1 VGALPFIE
9 ITPARD
15 AGGHHRCICLR
26 GVNGSRA
33 GTELLSDHIWG
44 LYFGV
49 PRNHGLRVGD
59 QLRMDLDPVG
69 PIDAEVISVAP
80 DMVGCRFS
88 DPVKPSDLFPEEAPP
103 AAAKADVAA
112 EDLGTRLT
120 QYRRAK
126 GMTLAQLA
134 ERLGVSVPAICAWE
148 KNKSRPKYKRLE
160 MVAAALGVS
169 VSDLLGLSEQMS
181 LPDLILNS
189 RHQIA
194 SAAGVSPDKIDISIR
209 L

>member
-1 VGALPFIE
+1 MGALPFIE
-9 ITPARD
+9 ITPALD
-15 AGGHHRCICLR
+15 AAGHGRCIYLR
-26 GVNGSRA
+26 GVSGAKA
-33 GTELLSDHIWG
+33 GTELLSDEIRG

-49 PRNHGLRVGD
+49 PASHGLRVGD

-69 PIDAEVISVAP
+69 LVDAEVILVAP
-80 DMVGCRFS
+80 DMVGCRFAE
-88 DPVKPSDLFPEEAPP
+88 PIRASDLFPGKA
-103 AAAKADVAA
+103 ARVAAKADAA
-112 EDLGTRLT
+112 GEDLGMRLA

-160 MVAAALGVS
+160 MVADALDVT
-169 VSDLLGLSEQMS
+169 VPDLLGLSEQMS